1 VIFLIVE
8 DILKLDFAFLET
20 FTNRLETSWGAI
32 FCNEKQPVHYDSNH
46 ALISKPADDPSLVID
61 EVINYYKAKNIIPRF
76 YIYNVEEQQPLLLEL
91 KSRGFN
97 YEELPTPVQLWDNKI
112 IEINHCPNTVIE
124 KVTEENVHEALE
136 IECSIKE
143 FGGKNAVEK
152 VFLEQFHHPAF
163 THYLLKLNNKACST
177 ACIFEHGNQSRM
189 ESVAT
194 LEEYRGKGLIGE
206 LIQFIQIEVKNR
218 GIEQFWV
225 FPINESVEKVY
236 QRYGFQTITTLKTG
250 HAFLGGKGIKE
261 IQAR

>member
-1 VIFLIVE
+1 MIVE
-8 DILKLDFAFLET
+8 DILKLDFAFIET
-20 FTNRLETSWGAI
+20 FTNRIDTTWGAI

-46 ALISKPADDPSLVID
+46 AHISEPAVDPRLVID

-76 YIYNVEEQQPLLLEL
+76 YIYNVEQQQHLLSEL
-91 KSRGFN
+91 KNKGFN
-97 YEELPTPVQLWDNKI
+97 YEEFLNSVQLWNNKI
-112 IEINHCPNTVIE
+112 IEIEQNPNTVIE
-124 KVTEENVHEALE
+124 KVTEENVQEALE

-163 THYLLKLNNKACST
+163 THYLLRYNNKACST

-194 LEEYRGKGLIGE
+194 LEEYRGKRLIGK
-206 LIQFIQIEVKNR
+206 LIQFIQSEVKNR

-250 HAFLGGKGIKE
+250 HAYLGGKGIKE
-261 IQAR
+261 IQTR